1 MASLSR
7 RNSRSDVSAW
17 PGWVDSLSSLVMVV
31 IFLLM
36 IFVVAQ
42 FYLAT
47 AITGR
52 DEQLHVLN
60 GKVAELNDILAMQ
73 KQANTELGSANAQ
86 LTRELAELTTARDT
100 LDRRLA
106 TTAADLE
113 AARKAAEEMNRT
125 VTASRE
131 TIELKLKEIIS
142 LQNDLKALREA
153 RQSLE
158 GQVAELVTARRL
170 LEDRQTEQQKALQD
184 QADTLAA
191 TRKQA
196 DVQQRALQAQLD
208 AAQGTAKTLTGQLD
222 DLAAARKLSE
232 EQRQALLAELGVA
245 RDRSKALEAQVADA
259 KDKTMLAQKTIDARD
274 IRLADLEKALAGE
287 KKAGQQGA
295 AQIDLLNQQ
304 IALLRK
310 QLAEIG
316 AVLEASEKQAAEQK
330 VQIAELGARL
340 NQALASKVQELA
352 RYRSEFF
359 GRVREALGNRPDVRI
374 VGDRFVFQS
383 ELLFPTASASL
394 EEGGKQ
400 RLAHLART
408 LVEIGTS
415 IPGDINWVLRVDGH
429 TDQRPISTPQFP
441 SNWELSAARA
451 IAVVKYLSDQGIPA
465 ERLAAA
471 GFGEFQPLDPGRSEE
486 ALARNRRIEIKLDQR

>member
-17 PGWVDSLSSLVMVV
+17 PGWVDALSSLVMVV

-73 KQANTELGSANAQ
+73 QQANTELNDANGQ
-86 LTRELAELTTARDT
+86 LTRQLADMTASRDSLKQAQDTLQGARDA
-100 LDRRLA
+100 LDRRLTIA
-106 TTAADLE
+106 TADLD
-113 AARKAAEEMNRT
+113 AARRAMEELNRT
-125 VTASRE
+125 VAADRE
-131 TIELKLKEIIS
+131 TITLRLKEIAS
-142 LQNDLKALREA
+142 LQADLKALREA

-158 GQVAELVTARRL
+158 GQVAELVAARKL
-170 LEDRQTEQQKALQD
+170 AEEQ
-184 QADTLAA
+184 
-191 TRKQA
+191 
-196 DVQQRALQAQLD
+196 
-208 AAQGTAKTLTGQLD
+208 AKTLSGQVDGLTAD
-222 DLAAARKLSE
+222 RKLSE
-232 EQRQALLAELGVA
+232 EQRQALLAELGTL
-245 RDRSKALEAQVADA
+245 RDRSKALEAQVAEA
-259 KDKTMLAQKTIDARD
+259 KDKTMLAQKDIDARD
-274 IRLADLEKALAGE
+274 IRLADLEKALSGE
-287 KKAGQQGA
+287 KQAGRQSA

-316 AVLEASEKQAAEQK
+316 GALEASEKQASEQK

-400 RLAHLART
+400 RLAQLAHT
-408 LVEIGTS
+408 LIDIGQS

-429 TDQRPISTPQFP
+429 TDQRPINTPQFP

-451 IAVVKYLSDQGIPA
+451 IAVVKYLSEQGIPA

-471 GFGEFQPLDPGRSEE
+471 GFGEFQPLDTGRTDE

>member
-17 PGWVDSLSSLVMVV
+17 PGWVDALSSLVMVV

-60 GKVAELNDILAMQ
+60 GKVAELNEILAMQ
-73 KQANTELGSANAQ
+73 KQANTELGAANAQ
-86 LTRELAELTTARDT
+86 LTRQLAESADARDA
-100 LDRRLA
+100 LDRRLTVA
-106 TTAADLE
+106 TADLE
-113 AARKAAEEMNRT
+113 AARKAAEELNRT
-125 VTASRE
+125 VTADRE
-131 TIELKLKEIIS
+131 TIERKLKEIAS
-142 LQNDLKALREA
+142 LQADLKALRDA

-158 GQVAELVTARRL
+158 GQVAELVAARRL
-170 LEDRQTEQQKALQD
+170 LEDQQKDQEKTLQE
-184 QADTLAA
+184 QAGTLAA
-191 TRKQA
+191 TRRQA
-196 DVQQRALQAQLD
+196 DEQQRALQAQLD
-208 AAQGTAKTLTGQLD
+208 GLT
-222 DLAAARKLSE
+222 AARKLSE
-232 EQRQALLAELGVA
+232 EQRQALLAELGSL
-245 RDRSKALEAQVADA
+245 RDRSKTLEAQVADA
-259 KDKTMLAQKTIDARD
+259 RDKTMLAQKEIDARD

-287 KKAGQQGA
+287 KTAGQQGA

-316 AVLEASEKQAAEQK
+316 AVLEASERQAAEQK

-400 RLAHLART
+400 RLAQLART
-408 LVEIGTS
+408 LIDIGKS

-451 IAVVKYLSDQGIPA
+451 IAVVKYLSEQGIPA